1 MKLLKRVKLINWHY
15 FTNTTMKV
23 EGSTLVTGD
32 NGSGKST
39 ILDAIQYV
47 LVADL
52 RYIRFNISANDNTDR
67 DLLGYVRC
75 KTGSESQGSMGY
87 MRAGDVTSYVV
98 LEFYDDV
105 KDQYFLLGA
114 VVDAYKEGGYTS
126 SFFKIEDCELRDELF
141 LDGMRPRNIREF
153 KRYVKPLRS
162 NVYPTAEQYK
172 EDMLVKLGGLSPR
185 FFSVFVRA
193 LSFKAITNIRDF
205 VYSYILDQKDVN
217 IDVMREN
224 FQRYNEYSQL
234 VQQTKQRLSDL
245 EDVRSQHAQLLS
257 QKETALVQDYVIL
270 RSRRDD
276 IDGQC
281 RTCEQQLSSH
291 MRDMEA
297 KEQELQDA
305 RQQVG
310 YWEEQYGKLRDALAS
325 NSVYRL
331 MQDLQ
336 REIASMQDKIDDL
349 SVKRGDLLKTADY
362 ERQQTELFLQMTQ
375 GLDQWISPE
384 QRQSLQMWGKALSAL
399 EAAPD
404 DGVDA
409 VKLMLPSA
417 KDIFADVSA
426 RIDGRLWQLRSELSA
441 LNEEEKAVREILE
454 NLQHKKLTYGKNVTA
469 LRELLRDKLRAKTG
483 KDIIPNVLCELID
496 IKDERWRN
504 AVEGFL
510 NTQRFDLIV
519 EPQYFDYCLSVY
531 ERYKKEY
538 GIHGVGLV
546 NTGKVIKFLHDA
558 VDNSLATEVISDN
571 KYAMAYVN
579 RLMGN
584 VIKCENEQQLKQYGR
599 SITPTCMTYSN
610 NTARQIDFKVYE
622 TPYIGK
628 GALIKQKENNERK
641 LADLLEQ
648 KEALKKEISDTETLK
663 RSIEGKDERC
673 FKIADRLPVLG
684 ELSAV
689 QQKMR
694 QKQDELDSLDT
705 SAVND
710 LEQQMKEAKV
720 QLDAAQGRIAQISRD
735 MGQLES
741 LIRHAEQ
748 TVEALKQQLGQ
759 ADEGLKAFAE
769 ANGHIMDKAQ
779 KRYEQEIKKR
789 LPKDIGDSFSVARKA
804 TDTMIAD
811 QLRLLERAMQAYN
824 DAYRFWGRIDGN
836 DITDYQ
842 KEYDKLIKSE
852 LPQYEEKIAIAQ
864 KQAEEEF
871 KDHFLYKLRENIEQ
885 AQNEFAYLND
895 ALKDVRFG
903 NDSYRFLIYPRE
915 EYRRFYDMIM
925 DASATSQNFSIFDL
939 EFKRKH
945 QEAMDELFERIIIN
959 TASDDLE
966 QSIALYTD
974 YRTFM
979 DYDIRISTASASGQT
994 EEYLFSR
1001 VCREKSGGE
1010 TQTPYYV
1017 AIVASFAQLY
1027 HIGHNSNSM
1036 RLIAFDEAFN
1046 RMDGERINTMLQ
1058 FIKDMGMQVLIAAPT
1073 EKCQFITPYM
1083 DTTLLVLRDGY
1094 SSWIENYRRLME
1106 LPQKEAV

>member
-1 MKLLKRVKLINWHY
+1 MKLLKRIKLINWHY
-15 FTNTTMKV
+15 FTNTTINID
-23 EGSTLVTGD
+23 GSTLITGD

-75 KTGSESQGSMGY
+75 KTGSENQGSLGY
-87 MRAGDVTSYVV
+87 MRTGDVTSYAV
-98 LEFYDDV
+98 LEFYDDA

-114 VVDAYKEGGYTS
+114 VVDAYKEGGYTNN
-126 SFFKIEDCELRDELF
+126 FFKIEDCQLRDELF
-141 LDGMRPRNIREF
+141 LDGLRPRNIREF
-153 KRYVKPLRS
+153 KQYVKILKAT
-162 NVYPTAEQYK
+162 VYPTAEQYK
-172 EDMLVKLGGLSPR
+172 EDMLVKLGALSPR

-205 VYSYILDQKDVN
+205 VYNYILDQKDVN

-245 EDVRSQHAQLLS
+245 EDIRSQYAQLVS
-257 QKETALVQDYVIL
+257 QKETALVQDYIIL
-270 RSRRDD
+270 RGRRDD
-276 IDGQC
+276 TEEQC
-281 RTCEQQLSSH
+281 RAQEQQLSSYR
-291 MRDMEA
+291 RDMDE
-297 KEQELQDA
+297 KEQELKSA
-305 RQQVG
+305 RQQAD
-310 YWEEQYGKLRDALAS
+310 YWDQQYGKLRDALAS
-325 NSVYRL
+325 NSVYRI

-336 REIASMQDKIDDL
+336 RDIAALQEKIGDL
-349 SVKRGDLLKTADY
+349 TEKRDDLLKAARY
-362 ERQQTELFLQMTQ
+362 ERQQTELFLQLTQ
-375 GLDQWISPE
+375 GLDQWASPE
-384 QRQSLQMWGKALSAL
+384 QRQFMQRWCEALSAL
-399 EAAPD
+399 ENATA
-404 DGVDA
+404 DGADTIKA
-409 VKLMLPSA
+409 MLPSA
-417 KDIFADVSA
+417 KDIFADISA
-426 RIDGRLWQLRSELSA
+426 KIDGQLWQLRSQLSA
-441 LNEEEKAVREILE
+441 LDEEEKGVREILE
-454 NLQHKKLTYGKNVTA
+454 NLQHKKLTYGKNVTT
-469 LRELLRDKLRAKTG
+469 LRELLRDKLKAKTG
-483 KDIIPNVLCELID
+483 KDIMPDVLCELID

-546 NTGKVIKFLHDA
+546 DTGKVIKFLHNA
-558 VDNSLATEVISDN
+558 MENSLATEVTSNN
-571 KYAMAYVN
+571 KYALAYVN

-584 VIKCENEQQLKQYGR
+584 VIKCEDEQQLKQYSR
-599 SITPTCMTYSN
+599 SITPTCMTYAN
-610 NTARQIDFKVYE
+610 NTARQIDFHVYE

-641 LADLLEQ
+641 LAALLEQ
-648 KEALKKEISDTETLK
+648 KESLQKEIHDIEALK
-663 RSIEGKDERC
+663 RSIDGKDERY
-673 FKIADRLPVLG
+673 FKISDRLPVLG
-684 ELSAV
+684 ELSAA
-689 QQKMR
+689 QQKMQ
-694 QKQDELDSLDT
+694 QKQAELDALDM
-705 SAVND
+705 SAIYD
-710 LEQQMKEAKV
+710 LQRQMEEAKR
-720 QLDAAQGRIAQISRD
+720 QLDAAQERIIQINRD
-735 MGQLES
+735 MGHLENQIHNT
-741 LIRHAEQ
+741 LQVIE
-748 TVEALKQQLGQ
+748 TLKQQLGQ
-759 ADEGLKAFAE
+759 ADGELQAFTD
-769 ANGHIMDKAQ
+769 ANNHIIDKAQ

-789 LPKDIGDSFSVARKA
+789 PPKAIAESFGVARKGM
-804 TDTMIAD
+804 DTMISE

-836 DITDYQ
+836 DIADYQ
-842 KEYDKLIKSE
+842 KEYDKLVKSE

-871 KDHFLYKLRENIEQ
+871 KDHFLYKLRENIEL
-885 AQNEFAYLND
+885 AQREFDYLND
-895 ALKDVRFG
+895 ALKDVHFG
-903 NDSYRFLIYPRE
+903 SDSYRFLIYPRD

-925 DASATSQNFSIFDL
+925 DASAASQNFSIFDL
-939 EFKRKH
+939 EFKKKH
-945 QEAMDELFERIIIN
+945 QEAMDELFERIITN
-959 TASDDLE
+959 TSDDLE
-966 QSIALYTD
+966 ESIALYTD

-979 DYDIRISTASASGQT
+979 DYDIRITTTSASGQS
-994 EEYLFSR
+994 ESYLFSR

-1027 HIGHNSNSM
+1027 HIGHNNSSM
-1036 RLIAFDEAFN
+1036 RLIVFDEAFN
-1046 RMDGERINTMLQ
+1046 RMDGERINTMLR

-1094 SSWIENYRRLME
+1094 NSWIENYRRLME
-1106 LPQKEAV
+1106 LPQEEAV